1 MGEHIETLNMKF
13 FTFTSFV
20 VVAAC
25 AMADDIAPETFDSPL
40 IASFFAEHEA
50 PETILSE
57 NKEVFKDSMV
67 AALFETPET
76 TLLEKKEDSKAPKKV
91 SQTIK
96 KLAKNPIFDT
106 HKHQLGVIQ
115 TKLEAIETSH
125 KGYNGNGGGAEDL
138 ASRVSTAT
146 TDISN
151 AVKTMQEGLESDHA
165 LGKTEIKALYDA
177 IDKTADITP
186 AEKEAV
192 KQKAKTWCEKKQ
204 DYDNKKGTYDN
215 AVSDR
220 NGKDGSADT
229 GLNTL
234 KEIFGDTSV
243 TSCSKASY
251 PNTQCPDL
259 AQCTDLDKF
268 TVVATLVT
276 KLNDA
281 RKAYRLA
288 QIAEADAKGPMD
300 DAEAANTQAK
310 DAFKQMI
317 TDYVQSKFD
326 ECGGS
331 KSTLYTTAKSAFSEQ
346 NTQRAKMYHALGQV
360 QCYIQHIDNHDSTSK
375 ALTAQSVPKT
385 SGASATSAADCV
397 SAMKTAAE
405 IKAAKFTEYTNSGSV
420 SGCKTKAE
428 LEKQISDY
436 GNLQLT
442 KDVWAPITSTCDAV
456 NAHTTAQGCKTG
468 SATGT
473 DCCSCCTTGTCAC
486 CQGNNDCKIGGNGF
500 MGQSSCC
507 RGKGSP
513 EGHWNGAYGIP
524 ACYAE
529 YKSSNY
535 YMLPVNTN
543 GCPKGQEV
551 KSFDECKVALKAVGL
566 EVPSSNEYQATYFPT
581 GCTWK
586 VHQNHLL
593 YSSEITQG
601 EPYAMPVCRKTAAL
615 LPVD

>member
-1 MGEHIETLNMKF
+1 MKF

-25 AMADDIAPETFDSPL
+25 AMADDIAPPETFDSPL

-91 SQTIK
+91 SQTIHR
-96 KLAKNPIFDT
+96 LAKKPIFDT

-115 TKLEAIETSH
+115 KKLEAIETSH
-125 KGYNGNGGGAEDL
+125 KGFNGNGGGAEDL

-251 PNTQCPDL
+251 PNTQCPDQ
-259 AQCTDLDKF
+259 AQCTDQDKF

-405 IKAAKFTEYTNSGSV
+405 IKAEKFTEYTNSGSV

-456 NAHTTAQGCKTG
+456 NAHTTAQGWTFVGTG
-468 SATGT
+468 QCQTSAG
-473 DCCSCCTTGTCAC
+473 AHH
-486 CQGNNDCKIGGNGF
+486 GGF
-500 MGQSSCC
+500 L
-507 RGKGSP
+507 P
-513 EGHWNGAYGIP
+513 DIFFAYHDGP
-524 ACYAE
+524 PPYH
-529 YKSSNY
+529 
-535 YMLPVNTN
+535 T
-543 GCPKGQEV
+543 
-551 KSFDECKVALKAVGL
+551 DECKALCEGQKSNGCIGITVGGPDNNCVLELNSKSAESIVKNDPKITTFAANRNPDNHKHLRINGGTWSNNAYSMTNSGNQACNTNCAIEKA
-566 EVPSSNEYQATYFPT
+566 
-581 GCTWK
+581 
-586 VHQNHLL
+586 
-593 YSSEITQG
+593 
-601 EPYAMPVCRKTAAL
+601 YASWWPNSKCYKMT
-615 LPVD
+615 